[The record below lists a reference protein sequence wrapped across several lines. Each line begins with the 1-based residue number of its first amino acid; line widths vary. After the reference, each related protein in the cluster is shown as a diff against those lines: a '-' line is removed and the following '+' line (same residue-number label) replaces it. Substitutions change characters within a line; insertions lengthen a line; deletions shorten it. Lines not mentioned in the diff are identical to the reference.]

1 MADSGAQKYLMAL
14 ERQRK
19 RQERRGGYRA
29 PDDVVAARQKKL
41 ATKLAAGERAPRG
54 SGSRLPKPNTSAD
67 KTFPAVTPK
76 PAPRTSSG
84 KPTPKGGIT
93 PAMMAKQREL
103 DRKKQQ
109 PKKR

>member
-1 MADSGAQKYLMAL
+1 MADTKAQKYLMAL

-19 RQERRGGYRA
+19 SQERRGGYRA

-41 ATKLAAGERAPRG
+41 AAKLAAGERIPRG
-54 SGSRLPKPNTSAD
+54 SGSRMPRPNTSAD
-67 KTFPAVTPK
+67 KTFPAATPK
-76 PAPRTSSG
+76 SAPTPSKG

-93 PAMMAKQREL
+93 PAMIAKQREI